1 MADSKSGNQSNRA
14 DKKRPTHSLEKHIR
28 LPRQPRK
35 PERGDNIL
43 FISAKTNV
51 KVQLDRCNKLI
62 HNNESEIIIY
72 CMGAAIQRGIL
83 LALQLCEEHTTYK
96 ISTNTTTTELLDD
109 LEPFVDD
116 ADYEIQKRFNSALRI
131 RIFNSHPVDSTSS

>member
-1 MADSKSGNQSNRA
+1 MAENRSDNQSNRIN
-14 DKKRPTHSLEKHIR
+14 KKRPTNSLEKHIR

-35 PERGDNIL
+35 PEKGDNIL
-43 FISAKTNV
+43 YISTKTNI
-51 KVQLDRCNKLI
+51 KAQLSRCNKLI

-96 ISTNTTTTELLDD
+96 ISTNTITTELLDD
-109 LEPFVDD
+109 LEPSVDE

-131 RIFNSHPVDSTSS
+131 RIFNCHPIKSTSS